1 MGFGETCTTLL
12 KGDSRTAMCSSFCSL
27 SFAKHHCTRC
37 KCRSCDFCPLA
48 APPPPA
54 APSPPSHVEYQVP
67 STANATVDGAT
78 MVVSAVESATSAAVA
93 ATNATATLEDETVAS
108 DNLLVTDA
116 TNADART
123 EGLAPE
129 LVATSEAVN
138 VSTATPRR
146 GSTSHEVT
154 WPWTWLSSDK
164 NETVTAEEVGGAD
177 GIGA

>member
-1 MGFGETCTTLL
+1 M
-12 KGDSRTAMCSSFCSL
+12 
-27 SFAKHHCTRC
+27 
-37 KCRSCDFCPLA
+37 
-48 APPPPA
+48 
-54 APSPPSHVEYQVP
+54 
-67 STANATVDGAT
+67 
-78 MVVSAVESATSAAVA
+78 SAAVA
-93 ATNATATLEDETVAS
+93 ATNATTNLEDEIEDKTAAS